1 MTLFIIVFFS
11 WFSNCPVKANTD
23 ATIIDGIRIWLGVVV
38 RDTEGH
44 IDQYII
50 VAAEPPSEGV
60 ERVEHGCD
68 GGYGSKVW
76 IGYS

>member
-1 MTLFIIVFFS
+1 M
-11 WFSNCPVKANTD
+11 
-23 ATIIDGIRIWLGVVV
+23 